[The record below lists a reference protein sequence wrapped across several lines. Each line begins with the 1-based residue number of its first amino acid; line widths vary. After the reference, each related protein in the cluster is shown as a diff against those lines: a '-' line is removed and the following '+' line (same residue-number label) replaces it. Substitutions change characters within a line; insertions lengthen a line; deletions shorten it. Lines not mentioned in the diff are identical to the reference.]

1 MAKPKSV
8 SSEIFLRSE
17 RAAEQASG
25 ALHIERSLKRL
36 AEFYGFHPL
45 LLSPFESPE
54 AFGSLIKMGIL
65 DERPPLAV
73 NVEAGDQLF
82 LPFSGAL
89 SALRFSAAH
98 GLPGLS
104 HPARLFFS
112 GPVWFGRDASDGP
125 VFRSE
130 GGLVIVGEEGAA
142 AEVLLA
148 QIAWNAIRELG
159 VPAEAIECR
168 VHATGCGQCR
178 PRFRSSLGS
187 FLRGRGA
194 KLCKVCAS
202 DTRTTPTRIFACAEE
217 ECRMTARRAPQMLDF
232 LCEACTI
239 HLREFFECLDD
250 AGVPYMIDAA
260 LWRDR
265 SWWQQLVF
273 EFALRTPASAGQENQ
288 ADDQSSAA
296 QGVVSPAGLLVGEGG
311 RMSRAAELLV
321 GKKTEAA
328 GVTLFFDALEQGMAS
343 AGIALSLPEPP
354 AAFLAHLGDLARRH
368 SFRILELLR
377 AHNIPVA
384 EFPGRD
390 AIKSQLKVA
399 ERMGA
404 QVALILG
411 QKEAIDETIIV
422 REVQSGIQETVPQEK
437 LVEFLK
443 KKLKR

>member
-1 MAKPKSV
+1 MQKPTSFP
-8 SSEIFLRSE
+8 SEIFLRSE
-17 RAAEQASG
+17 RAAERTRA
-25 ALHIERSLKRL
+25 AVHIERSLGRL

-45 LLSPFESPE
+45 ILSPFESPDE
-54 AFGSLIKMGIL
+54 FGSLIKIGVL
-65 DERPPLAV
+65 DERPPVAV
-73 NVEAGDQLF
+73 NVGVGEQML
-82 LPFSGAL
+82 LRFSGAL
-89 SALRFSAAH
+89 SALRSCVAH
-98 GLPGLS
+98 DLS
-104 HPARLFFS
+104 RPARLFFS
-112 GPVWFGRDASDGP
+112 GPAWFGRDASDGP
-125 VFRSE
+125 AFRNE
-130 GGLVIVGEEGAA
+130 GVLVIVGDEGAA

-148 QIAWNAIRELG
+148 EIAWNAIRELG
-159 VPAEAIECR
+159 VPAEAIEFR

-187 FLRGRGA
+187 FLRSRNI
-194 KLCKVCAS
+194 KLCKVCTVDA
-202 DTRTTPTRIFACAEE
+202 RTIPTRIFGCGEE
-217 ECRMTARRAPQMLDF
+217 ECRLAARRAPQMLDF

-250 AGVPYMIDAA
+250 AGVPYTLDGT

-273 EFALRTPASAGQENQ
+273 EFALRTPAFAGAEQSGHDQQNAQAHDSALMR
-288 ADDQSSAA
+288 
-296 QGVVSPAGLLVGEGG
+296 GLLIGEGG
-311 RMSRAAELLV
+311 RMDRAAEVLI

-328 GVTLFFDALEQGMAS
+328 GMTLFFDALEQGMAS

-354 AAFLAHLGDLARRH
+354 PVFLAHLGDLAKRH

-377 AHNIPVA
+377 SHGIPVA
-384 EFPGRD
+384 EFSGRD

-399 ERMGA
+399 ERTGA

-411 QKEAIDETIIV
+411 QKEAIDQTIIV
-422 REVQSGIQETVPQEK
+422 REVQSGMQETVPQEK